1 MSPTSLTHPDAVDQ
15 IMMKIKEHDIKYV
28 RLILIDLD
36 GMPRAV
42 LIPEYEVPK
51 ALKEGI
57 GVDGSS
63 MGLVNIE
70 NSDITIHPDPSTFL
84 VPMWETPGLALMF
97 CYISNPDGSAFPGD
111 CRGLLRSTLEDLEKK
126 GMGFNTGPELEFF
139 YVTKENGGIT
149 PYGLG
154 GYFYLPPNDP
164 TEDIKLETIMNLEA
178 AGFQLDKIHHEVAQG
193 QQEINF
199 RYADA
204 LQTADNAI
212 LYKLVVKTIA
222 NKHGVKAT
230 FMPKPFWGMNGSGS
244 HVHQSISDLKTG
256 RNLFGDNKSETGLT
270 PMAYHF
276 IAGILAHSRSMSMV
290 VAPLVNSYK
299 RLVPHWEAPVYIGW
313 GLGNRTALVRVPL
326 YPGEK
331 AKVSRIEYRHPDPS
345 SNPYLVATVLLKSG
359 MDGVKRKLDPP
370 EPHTDNI
377 YHKKDMEMLPE
388 NLGEAIDVFEKDSVV
403 TGALGSY
410 MAERL
415 VKSKRAEWESYNKF
429 TGTDWVTSRP
439 RITSWEIDR
448 YLTTC

>member
-1 MSPTSLTHPDAVDQ
+1 
-15 IMMKIKEHDIKYV
+15 
-28 RLILIDLD
+28 
-36 GMPRAV
+36 
-42 LIPEYEVPK
+42 
-51 ALKEGI
+51 
-57 GVDGSS
+57 
-63 MGLVNIE
+63 
-70 NSDITIHPDPSTFL
+70 
-84 VPMWETPGLALMF
+84 
-97 CYISNPDGSAFPGD
+97 GD

-149 PYGLG
+149 PYGVG

-204 LQTADNAI
+204 LHTADNVI

-230 FMPKPFWGMNGSGS
+230 FMPKPFWGMNGSGC
-244 HVHQSISDLKTG
+244 HVHQSMSDLKTG

-270 PMAYHF
+270 NMALHF
-276 IAGILAHSRSMSMV
+276 IAGILTHSRSMSMV

-313 GLGNRTALVRVPL
+313 GLGNRSALVRVPL

-370 EPHTDNI
+370 EPHSENI
-377 YHKKDMEMLPE
+377 YHSKDMEML
-388 NLGEAIDVFEKDSVV
+388 
-403 TGALGSY
+403 
-410 MAERL
+410 
-415 VKSKRAEWESYNKF
+415 
-429 TGTDWVTSRP
+429 
-439 RITSWEIDR
+439 
-448 YLTTC
+448 

>member
-1 MSPTSLTHPDAVDQ
+1 
-15 IMMKIKEHDIKYV
+15 MMKIKEHDIKYI
-28 RLILIDLD
+28 RLILIDLE

-42 LIPEYEVPK
+42 LIPEYEIPK

-97 CYISNPDGSAFPGD
+97 CYISNPDGFPFPGD
-111 CRGLLRSTLEDLEKK
+111 SRGLLRSTLEDLEKK

-149 PYGLG
+149 PYGVG
-154 GYFYLPPNDP
+154 GYFSLPPNDP

-178 AGFQLDKIHHEVAQG
+178 AGFQLDKIHHEAAQG

-204 LQTADNAI
+204 LHTADNVI

-230 FMPKPFWGMNGSGS
+230 FMPKPFWGMNGSGC
-244 HVHQSISDLKTG
+244 HVHQSMSDLKTG
-256 RNLFGDNKSETGLT
+256 KNLFGDNKSETGLT
-270 PMAYHF
+270 NMAFHF
-276 IAGILAHSRSMSMV
+276 VAGILTHSRSMSMV

-299 RLVPHWEAPVYIGW
+299 RLVPHYEAPVYIGW

-359 MDGVKRKLDPP
+359 MDGVRRKLDPP
-370 EPHTDNI
+370 EPHSENI
-377 YHKKDMEMLPE
+377 YHSKDMEMLPE
-388 NLGEAIDVFEKDSVV
+388 HLGEAVDVFEKDPVV

-410 MAERL
+410 IAERL
-415 VKSKRAEWESYNKF
+415 AKSKRAEWESYNKF
-429 TGTDWVTSRP
+429 TGADWATSRP

-448 YLTTC
+448 YLTTS